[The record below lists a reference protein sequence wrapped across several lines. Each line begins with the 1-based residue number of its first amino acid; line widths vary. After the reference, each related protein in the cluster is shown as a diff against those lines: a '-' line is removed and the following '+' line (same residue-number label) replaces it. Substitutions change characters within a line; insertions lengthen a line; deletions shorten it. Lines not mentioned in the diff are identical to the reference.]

1 MFMEPYGM
9 DPEYSE
15 AQLAAGAGAPPSPP
29 IELIDQA
36 REGRTGN
43 VNWYA
48 NAHKSSFLHV

>member
-15 AQLAAGAGAPPSPP
+15 AQLAAGAGASPSPF

-36 REGRTGN
+36 REGRTDN

-48 NAHKSSFLHV
+48 NAHKSSFLD